1 MTLSASFGQLTFLR
15 GDYKTMGANKL
26 KKLAQ
31 KVGSG
36 AHVAIGV
43 IIKRGEARRGS

>member
-1 MTLSASFGQLTFLR
+1 
-15 GDYKTMGANKL
+15 MGANKL